1 MKERETKSFSILI
14 KESIISELFKILN
27 CKGNKKF
34 RTEII
39 TPSFFVSFWNQLSV
53 FFPNRIICMFCHLYL
68 NLVKI
73 QVVINHART
82 HTHPHPARP
91 RQKKVILTVTH
102 PKKVT
107 PTYTHPH
114 PAKTRSHLPTSIHTQ
129 SKKVKLT
136 LRNTF
141 TLCI

>member
-39 TPSFFVSFWNQLSV
+39 TPSFFVSFWNQLSI
-53 FFPNRIICMFCHLYL
+53 FFSNRIICMFCHLYL

-82 HTHPHPARP
+82 HTHPHPATP

-141 TLCI
+141 ALCI